1 MKLEGK
7 VPLNPFRIKLAEM
20 YMERVMLEKEMNDG
34 IKKAVNGGN
43 GTESKTLDFYVNTE
57 RMLNQVIQLF
67 MSIQNEIM
75 VKKVEIISFEG
86 TSLIVS
92 NMLGYVSYEIIRLT
106 TPMALPP
113 IELIQKR
120 IQAKKE
126 KQQKAEQLKEDTGG
140 MFA

>member
-126 KQQKAEQLKEDTGG
+126 QQQKAEQLKEDTGG